1 MFDTFRN
8 AETSCW
14 HEGERRLQQ
23 LAGAADRLAAIG
35 PNVLRAYLTEQH
47 RAFYPLLPFV
57 AIGAVG
63 RSGDAWATL
72 RAGHPGFLHSPD
84 PLALVI
90 DAPRDAADPAE
101 AGMEDGD
108 RIGLLGIDRMTRRRN
123 RLNGEVRRADERSF
137 AVKVGQSFGNCPRYI
152 HGRAYTFARD
162 LARLPA
168 LPATVLD
175 RLDARACR
183 IIAKAVSFYVA
194 SYVDADQGGR
204 QVDVSHRGGP
214 AGFVRMDDDGVLTV
228 PDYAGNLFFN
238 TLGNLIVNPRAGV
251 TFVDD
256 ETGDMLQMTGDTE
269 VSLTPPDLPGFEDAE
284 RSWRF
289 RPRRIVLR
297 PDALPLRWAP
307 SEGE

>member
-1 MFDTFRN
+1 MLDNPGN

-35 PNVLRAYLTEQH
+35 PNVLRTYLTEQH
-47 RAFYPLLPFV
+47 RSFYPLLPFIT
-57 AIGAVG
+57 IGAVD

-84 PLALVI
+84 PVTLAI
-90 DAPRDAADPAE
+90 DVQRDAWDPAE

-108 RIGLLGIDRMTRRRN
+108 QIGLLGIDRLTRRRN
-123 RLNGEVRRADERSF
+123 RLNGEIRREDARSF

-152 HGRAYTFARD
+152 HGRAYAFARD
-162 LARLPA
+162 PSRPPA

-175 RLDARACR
+175 RLDALARR
-183 IIAKAVSFYVA
+183 IIGQAVSFYVA
-194 SYVDADQGGR
+194 SYVDAGQSGR

-214 AGFVRMDDDGVLTV
+214 AGFVRIDADGVLTV

-238 TLGNLIVNPRAGV
+238 TLGNLIVNPRAGL

-256 ETGDMLQMTGDTE
+256 GTGDMLQMTGVAE
-269 VSLTPPDLPGFEDAE
+269 VNLTPPDLPGFEEAE

-289 RPRRIVLR
+289 RPRRIVHR

-307 SEGE
+307 ADGE